1 MPIKWLSEEKSLRL
15 MKSAVYG
22 RLATCGNECQ
32 PYITPVNFV
41 LIHRSIYFHCG
52 FTGRKIDNL
61 SSNPHVCF
69 EVSRHGKLYA
79 APQAQD
85 FSMRYWCVLVFGRA
99 AQVTDPEKKLWVM
112 NQLMEKYA
120 SNYDYSPLTLESMKT
135 CNLIEIQIDKITGKV
150 SVDPK

>member
-1 MPIKWLSEEKSLRL
+1 MPIQWLSEEKSLRL
-15 MKSAVYG
+15 IKSAVYG
-22 RLATCGNECQ
+22 HLATCGADRQ

-41 LIHRSIYFHCG
+41 LIERCIYFHCG
-52 FTGRKIDNL
+52 FSGKKLDNL
-61 SSNPHVCF
+61 AGNPFVCF

-79 APQAQD
+79 ATEAQN
-85 FSMRYWCVLVFGRA
+85 FSMRYWSVLVFGRA
-99 AQVTDPEKKLWVM
+99 AQVTDREKKLWVM

-120 SNYDYSPLTLESMKT
+120 SNYDYLPLTLEAMKT